1 MGKFSIK
8 DLEKL
13 SGIKAHTIRIWE
25 KRYGLIQPCRTT
37 SNIRYYNDQEL
48 RRLLNI
54 SILIRNGFKIS
65 QIAQLSENEIGEK
78 VLMLSQQS
86 GKADEF
92 IENMIVSIMD
102 YDEENFERYLL
113 NHILK
118 YGMEETFIKLILP
131 LQNRL
136 DILQQTNTLST
147 TQVRFAYYLVRQ
159 RLIIAIDSQREKFNP
174 SADRP
179 VIFLFEPEK
188 NEVLSLFLQ
197 YVLRKN
203 GFPSLYL
210 GRITNLASIEK
221 LIEQKTFQRMITT
234 LSLPIITESYQHFL
248 TKLSQIF
255 KGEIYLFLLHPMDSS
270 EIGFPSNVH
279 IINSFADYARLVD
292 YVPKPQVTV

>member
-54 SILIRNGFKIS
+54 SILVRHGFKIS
-65 QIAQLSENEIGEK
+65 QIAKLSENEIGEK

-86 GKADEF
+86 GKADDV
-92 IENMIVSIMD
+92 IENMIVSIME
-102 YDEENFERYLL
+102 YDEENIERYLL

-118 YGMEETFIKLILP
+118 YGLEETFIKLIIP

-136 DILQQTNTLST
+136 DILLQTNTLSIP
-147 TQVRFAYYLVRQ
+147 QVKFAYYLIRQ
-159 RLIIAIDSQREKFNP
+159 RLIVAIDSQREKYNP
-174 SADRP
+174 SADQP
-179 VIFLFEPEK
+179 LVFIFEPEK
-188 NEVLSLFLQ
+188 NEIWPLFLQ
-197 YVLRKN
+197 YILRKN

-210 GRITNLASIEK
+210 GRVASFSDLEK
-221 LIEQKTFQRMITT
+221 LIEQKTFHRIITS
-234 LSLPIITESYQHFL
+234 LSLPIITESFQNFL
-248 TKLSQIF
+248 VKLAQLTTAD
-255 KGEIYLFLLHPMDSS
+255 IYLFLIHPIDYSDFS
-270 EIGFPSNVH
+270 FPSNIRV
-279 IINSFADYARLVD
+279 IDSFSNYSHLIGNV
-292 YVPKPQVTV
+292 QTVQAT

>member
-54 SILIRNGFKIS
+54 SILVRHGFKIS
-65 QIAQLSENEIGEK
+65 QIAKLSENEIGEK

-86 GKADEF
+86 GKADDV
-92 IENMIVSIMD
+92 IENMIVSIME
-102 YDEENFERYLL
+102 YDEENIERYLL

-118 YGMEETFIKLILP
+118 YGLEETFIKLIIP

-136 DILQQTNTLST
+136 DILLQTNTLSIP
-147 TQVRFAYYLVRQ
+147 QVKFAYYLIRQ
-159 RLIIAIDSQREKFNP
+159 RLIVAIDSQREKYNP

-179 VIFLFEPEK
+179 LVFIFEPEK
-188 NEVLSLFLQ
+188 NEIWPLFLQ
-197 YVLRKN
+197 YILRKN

-210 GRITNLASIEK
+210 GRVASFSDLEK
-221 LIEQKTFQRMITT
+221 LIEQKTFHRIITS
-234 LSLPIITESYQHFL
+234 LSLPIITESFQNFL
-248 TKLSQIF
+248 VKLAQLTTAD
-255 KGEIYLFLLHPMDSS
+255 IYLFLIHSIDYSDFS
-270 EIGFPSNVH
+270 FPSNIRV
-279 IINSFADYARLVD
+279 IDSFSNYSLLIGNV
-292 YVPKPQVTV
+292 QTVQAT